1 VKIAMIGGERKE
13 VQLEKNE
20 SSAALSYLSY
30 SRFRPL
36 DTRSL
41 SAVPAYFSEKY
52 RTPRLN

>member
-30 SRFRPL
+30 SHDRG
-36 DTRSL
+36 D
-41 SAVPAYFSEKY
+41 EKG
-52 RTPRLN
+52 